1 MSKKEIDH
9 MADLMNNLSQ
19 AQRNFERIM
28 VEVLPDSYLKPVNHL
43 NNAQIEVLKAI
54 NSLIE
59 NRIEGLEYI
68 SREIDKKSEV
78 KHVRKEKV
86 EVE

>member
-1 MSKKEIDH
+1 MSKREIDH

-28 VEVLPDSYLKPVNHL
+28 VEVLPESYLKPVNHL

-68 SREIDKKSEV
+68 SSEIGKKSEV

>member
-9 MADLMNNLSQ
+9 MADLLDNLSQ
-19 AQRNFERIM
+19 AQRNFERVV
-28 VEVLPDSYLKPVNHL
+28 VEVLPESYIKPVNHL

-54 NSLIE
+54 GSLIE

-68 SREIDKKSEV
+68 SSELEKKSEV
-78 KHVRKEKV
+78 KHIRKEKV

>member
-68 SREIDKKSEV
+68 SSEIDKKSEV